1 MRFLIDENFNQR
13 VLRGL
18 KQRIPSIDYLIVQ
31 ETELRHAEDPAILA
45 WAAEQKRILITH
57 DKDTIPQF
65 AYERVRANQ
74 SMPGV
79 ILVPEEL
86 SIGRAIDELLI
97 VMECSDQS
105 EYENLVV
112 HLPL

>member
-18 KQRIPSIDYLIVQ
+18 KQRIPSIDYVIVQ
-31 ETELRHAEDPAILA
+31 ETELRQAEDTAILA

-57 DKDTIPQF
+57 DKDTIPKF

-97 VMECSDQS
+97 IMECSDQS

>member
-18 KQRIPSIDYLIVQ
+18 KQRIPSIDYVIVQ
-31 ETELRHAEDPAILA
+31 ETELRQAEDTTILA
-45 WAAEQKRILITH
+45 WAAEHGRILITH
-57 DKDTIPQF
+57 DKDTIPNL

>member
-18 KQRIPSIDYLIVQ
+18 KQRIPNIDYVIVQ
-31 ETELRHAEDPAILA
+31 QTELRQAEDQAILA
-45 WAAEQKRILITH
+45 WAAEQSRILLTH
-57 DKDTIPQF
+57 DKDTIPNF
-65 AYERVRANQ
+65 AYQRVQANQ
-74 SMPGV
+74 YMPGV

-86 SIGRAIDELLI
+86 SIGKAIDELLI

>member
-18 KQRIPSIDYLIVQ
+18 KQRIPSVDYLIVQ
-31 ETELRHAEDPAILA
+31 KTELRQADDTTILA
-45 WAAEQKRILITH
+45 WAAEQNLILVTH
-57 DKDTIPQF
+57 DKDTIPKF